1 MIKERKKIVMQD
13 STKINC
19 QIHEGGHRVWI
30 IGLHGMGDHMGRH
43 DYLMKLFSSDF
54 NVFQYDLRGH
64 GESGGKKGFVEEFSF
79 FTEDL
84 VEIIDYLRRDY
95 RMDRYILVGHSM
107 GSLIAADLIQ
117 NFRDKVGAPERLVL
131 SSPLIG
137 FKGIIGS
144 TFKFIPSK
152 ILNTLAGMKLSFPI
166 YKKKYLSFLT
176 QDPRVH
182 EKIKEDNLILRKI
195 HSKLY
200 FEVLKASKTI
210 FSKPIRPTCPSFS
223 IIGENEFVVDLK
235 EFNYYFDFVEKSF
248 QVKVI
253 EGGAHELHNEIG
265 RFRSPY
271 LDYLKNICLES
282 LYDVE

>member
-1 MIKERKKIVMQD
+1 MIKERKQIVMRD

-64 GESGGKKGFVEEFSF
+64 GESGGKRGFVEDFSF

-84 VEIIDYLRRDY
+84 VEIIDYLKRDY

-117 NFRDKVGAPERLVL
+117 NFGDKVLSPERLVL

-137 FKGIIGS
+137 FKGIVGG
-144 TFKFIPSK
+144 TFKFLPSK

-166 YKKKYLSFLT
+166 YKKNYLSFLT
-176 QDPRVH
+176 HDPGVH

-195 HSKLY
+195 QTKLY
-200 FEVLKASKTI
+200 FEVLKASRTI

-223 IIGENEFVVDLK
+223 IIGESEFIVDLK
-235 EFNYYFDFVEKSF
+235 EFNFYFDFVEKSF
-248 QVKVI
+248 QIKVI